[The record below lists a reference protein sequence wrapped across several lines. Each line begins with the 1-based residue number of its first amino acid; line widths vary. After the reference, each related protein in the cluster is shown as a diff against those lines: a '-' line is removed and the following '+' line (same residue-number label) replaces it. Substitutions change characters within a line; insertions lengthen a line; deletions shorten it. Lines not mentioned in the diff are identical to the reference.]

1 MKLTR
6 FLILGAIAFSAAAC
20 SESTSEFHYFHV
32 ESPKTL
38 IYADQNTDTLIIQ
51 STDSWEATT
60 EADWITPKTF
70 DFQITPDASMLQKR
84 VMYITPNKSG
94 KINSSYFTIKCDG
107 RTHRR
112 TCIQASWMNVVSPGP
127 KYYGPDGD
135 IENPNELTDF
145 TGVGVR
151 YEMVKAPDETTGEII
166 FNLYDK
172 KKATISTGESWI
184 TLAQTSAEHT
194 QGSLSQQFKIELT
207 LEENQT
213 GADRTGTITITTQN
227 GVTQTISIIQ
237 KV

>member
-1 MKLTR
+1 
-6 FLILGAIAFSAAAC
+6 
-20 SESTSEFHYFHV
+20 
-32 ESPKTL
+32 
-38 IYADQNTDTLIIQ
+38 
-51 STDSWEATT
+51 
-60 EADWITPKTF
+60 
-70 DFQITPDASMLQKR
+70 MLQKR

-172 KKATISTGESWI
+172 KATISTGDSWI

-194 QGSLSQQFKIELT
+194 QGSLSQQFKIEFT

>member
-1 MKLTR
+1 MSSVGPLQT
-6 FLILGAIAFSAAAC
+6 G
-20 SESTSEFHYFHV
+20 HV
-32 ESPKTL
+32 EKPGKLARKTSFIWRGRSSSL
-38 IYADQNTDTLIIQ
+38 YGT
-51 STDSWEATT
+51 S
-60 EADWITPKTF
+60 
-70 DFQITPDASMLQKR
+70 SMLQKR

-94 KINSSYFTIKCDG
+94 KINSNYFTIKCDG

-172 KKATISTGESWI
+172 KATISTGDSWI

-194 QGSLSQQFKIELT
+194 QGSLSQQFKIEFT

>member
-38 IYADQNTDTLIIQ
+38 IYADQSTDTLIIQ

-172 KKATISTGESWI
+172 KATISTGDSWI

-194 QGSLSQQFKIELT
+194 QASLSQQFKIEFT

>member
-6 FLILGAIAFSAAAC
+6 FLILCAIAFSAAAC

-38 IYADQNTDTLIIQ
+38 IYADQSTDTLIIQ

-127 KYYGPDGD
+127 KYYSPDGD

-172 KKATISTGESWI
+172 KATISTGDSWI

-194 QGSLSQQFKIELT
+194 QGSLSQQFKIEFT

>member
-38 IYADQNTDTLIIQ
+38 IYADQSTDTLIIQ

-172 KKATISTGESWI
+172 KATISTGDSWI

-194 QGSLSQQFKIELT
+194 QVSLSQQFKIEFT